1 MDSDLLSIPG
11 VYNMPIFT
19 AIAAGAAAVATAVG
33 FSAAAATVAG
43 AVAAFAARTLLT
55 IGISKLI
62 ANRSDRN
69 ASGTSNAGSR
79 IQLPPATNNKVPVVY
94 GKAYVGGIV
103 TDAMLS
109 EDQKTMW
116 YVLTI
121 AEKTD
126 TGSYTFGDV
135 YIDGKLATFDGTDQ
149 TKIISLT
156 TNSDPVQVDTKV
168 AGNMY
173 MYKYNNG
180 SSSGQNTGQTAIQVL
195 QDAAIPTDAR
205 WTSTDTMTNVSFVI
219 VKIIYNQDAGTTN
232 LPGQITFELT
242 NSLDQP
248 GSVLND
254 YMTNSRYGCGIAA
267 SNIDTSSLT
276 ALNTYS
282 NETIEYTPVGGGTAT
297 QARYRVNG
305 PVNTGENCLNNLQQL
320 VDTCDSW
327 LQYSELNGQWRV
339 VINQSYTDYTT
350 LSELFLVDSSIL
362 VGGID
367 VNPVDLNATYNSVEC
382 QYPNYNINDQYDYQ
396 VFDLQDYYPELM
408 SPNEA
413 SNQLV
418 IQYAQV
424 NNYVQ
429 AAYLGL
435 RRMLQSREDLVITF
449 ATDYSGIQVEAG
461 DVIRVTLAEYGWDEK
476 LFRVSQVSEAKLE
489 DGNLGARITGFEYN
503 DTVYEDQLIEDFIPE
518 ANTGLKDP
526 SVIGTPTA
534 PTISNTITS
543 ASVPTFDLTTIVPSE
558 GIVNSMEFWY
568 DYANANVAPTTFANF
583 KFLDRQYYST
593 GPVYPANSNVT
604 TTVSG
609 LSTTDAGFAYYFA
622 ARAEGPVTKSS
633 FSPISS
639 SLIWNPTITATVTGQ
654 NFQTSYQPS
663 PVTVPL
669 YGNGVADLS
678 NVAISLF
685 GLSGAAQVDYE
696 PNIANLANNQWSIDN
711 ANIIQTGI
719 SNIVGPNL
727 STGTGGDFASF
738 DASNATMTANV
749 ATLNVPVVYKDNTG
763 NVFNSPPAIV
773 NINKQGTGAAGQRG
787 IVTLAY
793 VPLANT
799 IDPGAA
805 NDAVLTTAFDTTT
818 GYSTPIT
825 GDGAV
830 FYNNFGGNATSS
842 SRRYNDANAV
852 PKWTFVTLEV
862 PGTVLTNNSI
872 STNQI
877 KANTITANLLDANS
891 VIADKIQAG
900 AITTNK
906 LDANSVTANKI
917 AANSI
922 YTNSLQANAITSN
935 KISANS
941 ITAGKI
947 AVNAVTTNSLDANSV
962 TADKIAAGSIYT
974 EALQAEVI
982 TAEKI
987 RANAVTANAISADSI
1002 RTNSLQANSVTSSKI
1017 AAFTI
1022 TANNIAAFAI
1032 TTNKLDANSVTADKI
1047 SANSIY
1053 TDALQADS
1061 ITAGKIQANAIT
1073 SVKIQALAITTDKLA
1088 ALSVTTSTLAATAV
1102 TAEKIA
1108 ANAIFANAIQANAV
1122 TAGRIAAGA
1131 VTANTIDV
1139 NAVTADKIQ
1148 AGAITSAKIQAFA
1161 ITANLL
1167 DADSVTADKI
1177 QAGAITSVKIQAG
1190 AVTANAIQAGAIT
1203 AVKIDTNAVTAD
1215 KIQALAITTGK
1226 LDAVA
1231 VTADKIAAN
1240 AITTDKIN
1248 AGAITAGK
1256 IAVNAVTANTISANA
1271 ITADKIDVNA
1281 VTADKIQAGAITGV
1295 KIAGNTITGNNIAG
1309 NTITGGKIAGNT
1321 ITGNLI
1327 VASTITS
1334 NLLDA
1339 NSVIADK
1346 IAADAI
1352 TAIKIQAN
1360 AITSAKIAANAV
1372 TANAIAA
1379 NAITAGK
1386 IAVNAVTANT
1396 ISANAVTADKI
1407 IADAI
1412 TGDKIQANAITG
1424 AKIAGN
1430 TITGNNIAGNTITGA
1445 KIVGNTI
1452 TGNLIV
1458 ANAITANL
1466 LDANS
1471 VIADKIAADAVTAI
1485 KIQANAV
1492 TAAKI
1497 SANAVTAN
1505 AIAANSI
1512 YANALQ
1518 ANAVTANA
1526 VAANSINANA
1536 VQANAITASK
1546 IASDSISSNQLTANA
1561 VTAGKI
1567 AANAVTAGTVAANA
1581 IIATNLAA
1589 NSVTADAIAANAIT
1603 STAIA
1608 ANAVT
1613 ANAIL
1618 AGSITTTKLAANAI
1632 TSSTIDAGAITTDK
1646 LAANIVFAGNLISQN
1661 ANIGNLNSDGYWFN
1675 YANGYGYFSGGLTVK
1690 GLIDAGALI
1699 ANVVTTQQIVTGA
1712 VTATKSNDF
1721 GALQQIL
1728 PWTNVANAWP
1738 SNTRSVT
1745 PSGGVTLIPTSD
1757 PTSSANTDYQE
1768 GSRIEVTVTAKI
1780 FTEDTANAPYNCIE
1794 IWKSG
1799 SFTQFDKGF
1808 NSVRHTY
1815 DVLGNSNANRIY
1827 GGIVGTTIH
1836 AYGFGGLDWYSSDG
1850 GNTWQAA
1857 SNDST
1862 NKTILAGIDVLTG
1875 TWTSNTTFTSNE
1887 YTAAVG
1893 PLQVGDFGVDLDN
1906 VARRTGPSDFPGT
1919 VFPLKF
1925 DYNLS
1930 IASVG
1935 FNQSSLFDICASPY
1949 SGGYGIYNTSL
1960 GLFTG
1965 SLICGQAGEIFS
1977 KKGFNV
1983 GPDSET
1989 AYDSGELTSQMTQEF
2004 AGNTL
2009 KDFYCIWAGPTTNTS
2024 PYNYVAHSVGQT
2036 GTLVRSLR
2044 SVIGSGFGW
2053 SPVALYLYDFVNNV
2067 QTTTPLLADLYGVT
2081 CDYNSSSAGRWV
2093 AVGQYGVIYASTDN
2107 GANWVQRQSPVSTNL
2122 NAVTYDFF
2130 AAKFIAVGD
2139 NGVILESTNTTTWT
2153 QVQVGIT
2160 DRDLNSI
2167 DFHPAWG
2174 TVNIVGTEV
2183 IIHRPY
2189 NVTLYTVK
2197 AEPSPTEVYPLTRLT
2212 FFGSYANSMQ
2222 TSPEPSAGQQ
2232 LINGQVFNTTIVD
2245 QNYTPGQETTYYLVV
2260 GNMRGARVYGGPLY
2274 IQATEVKK

>member
-1 MDSDLLSIPG
+1 
-11 VYNMPIFT
+11 MPIFT

-62 ANRSDRN
+62 ANRSDKN

-168 AGNMY
+168 DGNMY

-242 NSLDQP
+242 NSLTQP
-248 GSVLND
+248 GSVLYD

-276 ALNTYS
+276 ALNAYS

-350 LSELFLVDSSIL
+350 LSELFLVDSNIL

-382 QYPNYNINDQYDYQ
+382 QYPNNNINDQYDYQ
-396 VFDLQDYYPELM
+396 VFALQDYYPELM

-418 IQYAQV
+418 IQYVQV

-534 PTISNTITS
+534 PTVSNTITS
-543 ASVPTFDLTTIVPSE
+543 ASVPTFDLTTIVPAE

-568 DYANANVAPTTFANF
+568 DYANANVAPNNFANF

-609 LSTTDAGFAYYFA
+609 LPTTDAGFAYYFA

-633 FSPISS
+633 FSSISS

-663 PVTVPL
+663 PISVPL
-669 YGNGVADLS
+669 YGNGVADFS
-678 NVAISLF
+678 NVQISLF

-696 PNIANLANNQWSIDN
+696 PNIANLANNQWTIDN

-738 DASNATMTANV
+738 NASNATMTANV

-773 NINKQGTGAAGQRG
+773 NINKQGTGQPGERG

-818 GYSTPIT
+818 GYSGPIT

-852 PKWTFVTLEV
+852 PKWTFVTLQV

-872 STNQI
+872 TTSQI

-891 VIADKIQAG
+891 VIADKINAGAVTTDKLSANSITTGKIQAG
-900 AITTNK
+900 AITTNT
-906 LDANSVTANKI
+906 LDANSVTADKI
-917 AANSI
+917 VAGAITTTKLSANVVTADKIQANAVTANAISANSI
-922 YTNSLQANAITSN
+922 YTDALQANSITSS

-947 AVNAVTTNSLDANSV
+947 AVNAVTTNTLDANSV
-962 TADKIAAGSIYT
+962 TADKIAADSIYT
-974 EALQAEVI
+974 EALQADVI

-987 RANAVTANAISADSI
+987 RANAVTANAISANSI

-1022 TANNIAAFAI
+1022 TSNNIAAFAI

-1047 SANSIY
+1047 AADSIY

-1061 ITAGKIQANAIT
+1061 IVAGKIQANAVT
-1073 SVKIQALAITTDKLA
+1073 SVKINALAVTTDKLA

-1108 ANAIFANAIQANAV
+1108 ANAVYANSIQANAV
-1122 TAGRIAAGA
+1122 
-1131 VTANTIDV
+1131 
-1139 NAVTADKIQ
+1139 
-1148 AGAITSAKIQAFA
+1148 
-1161 ITANLL
+1161 
-1167 DADSVTADKI
+1167 
-1177 QAGAITSVKIQAG
+1177 
-1190 AVTANAIQAGAIT
+1190 
-1203 AVKIDTNAVTAD
+1203 
-1215 KIQALAITTGK
+1215 
-1226 LDAVA
+1226 
-1231 VTADKIAAN
+1231 
-1240 AITTDKIN
+1240 
-1248 AGAITAGK
+1248 TAGK

-1271 ITADKIDVNA
+1271 VTADKIDVDA
-1281 VTADKIQAGAITGV
+1281 VTADKIQANAVTAV
-1295 KIAGNTITGNNIAG
+1295 KI
-1309 NTITGGKIAGNT
+1309 
-1321 ITGNLI
+1321 
-1327 VASTITS
+1327 S
-1334 NLLDA
+1334 
-1339 NSVIADK
+1339 
-1346 IAADAI
+1346 
-1352 TAIKIQAN
+1352 
-1360 AITSAKIAANAV
+1360 ANAV
-1372 TANAIAA
+1372 TANAIAANSIYANAIQANAVTANAIIASAITTTKLAADSITSDKIQALAITTGKIAANAVTAAILSANSVYANAVQA

-1407 IADAI
+1407 IADAV
-1412 TGDKIQANAITG
+1412 TSDKIQANAVTG
-1424 AKIAGN
+1424 VKIAGN
-1430 TITGNNIAGNTITGA
+1430 TITGNNIAGNTITGS

-1458 ANAITANL
+1458 ANAITTNL

-1492 TAAKI
+1492 IASKI

-1526 VAANSINANA
+1526 IAANA
-1536 VQANAITASK
+1536 VTSNAILANAITAGK

-1561 VTAGKI
+1561 VIAGKI

-1589 NSVTADAIAANAIT
+1589 NSVTADAIAANAV
-1603 STAIA
+1603 TATNLA

-1618 AGSITTTKLAANAI
+1618 AGSITSTQLAAGAI
-1632 TSSTIDAGAITTDK
+1632 TSNVIAANAITTDK
-1646 LAANIVFAGNLISQN
+1646 LAANIIFPGNVIALN
-1661 ANIGNLNSDGYWFN
+1661 ADFGNLNSDGYWLN
-1675 YANGYGYFSGGLTVK
+1675 YANGYGYFSGGLTVR
-1690 GLIDAGALI
+1690 GLIDAGALV

-1712 VTATKSNDF
+1712 VTTTRSNDL
-1721 GALQQIL
+1721 GAFQQIL
-1728 PWTNVANAWP
+1728 PWTNVSNAWP
-1738 SNTRSVT
+1738 NNTRAVA
-1745 PSGGVTLIPTSD
+1745 PSGGVTLIPTTD
-1757 PTSSANTDYQE
+1757 PTTSESSDFQA
-1768 GSRIEVTVTAKI
+1768 GSRIQVTVTAKI

-1799 SFTQFDKGF
+1799 SFTQFDRGF
-1808 NSVRHTY
+1808 NTVSHTY
-1815 DVLGNSNANRIY
+1815 DVLGNSNANRTN

-1836 AYGFGGLDWYSSDG
+1836 AYGFGALDWYSSDG

-1862 NKTILAGIDVLTG
+1862 NKTLLGSINVLAGQ
-1875 TWTSNTTFTSNE
+1875 WTSNTTISSNE
-1887 YTAAVG
+1887 YTDAVG
-1893 PLQVGDFGVDLDN
+1893 PLQVGDIGVDLDN

-1930 IASVG
+1930 VLGVG

-1949 SGGYGIYNTSL
+1949 SGGYGIYNTTL
-1960 GLFTG
+1960 GIYTG
-1965 SLICGQAGEIFS
+1965 SLVCGQAGEIFS
-1977 KKGFNV
+1977 KKGFNS
-1983 GPDSET
+1983 GTDSSPS
-1989 AYDSGELTSQMTQEF
+1989 YDQGELTSQMTQEF

-2009 KDFYCIWAGPTTNTS
+2009 KDFYSIWAGPTTNSS
-2024 PYNYVAHSVGQT
+2024 PFNYVAHSVGQT
-2036 GTLVRSLR
+2036 GTMVRSLR

-2067 QTTTPLLADLYGVT
+2067 QTNTPLLADLYGVT
-2081 CDYNSSSAGRWV
+2081 CDYDSSSAGIWV
-2093 AVGQYGVIYASTDN
+2093 AVGQYGIIYASTDN
-2107 GANWVQRQSPVSTNL
+2107 GANWFQRQSPVSTNL

-2130 AAKFIAVGD
+2130 AGKFIAVGD
-2139 NGVILESTNTTTWT
+2139 DGVILESANTTTWT

-2174 TVNIVGTEV
+2174 TVNIVGTEI

-2197 AEPSPTEVYPLTRLT
+2197 AEPAPAEVYPLTRLT

-2222 TSPEPSAGQQ
+2222 TSPEPSASQQ
-2232 LINGQVFNTTIVD
+2232 LINGQVFNTTIID
-2245 QNYTPGQETTYYLVV
+2245 QDYTEGQETSYYLVV
-2260 GNMRGARVYGGPLY
+2260 GNMRGARVIGGPLY
-2274 IQATEVKK
+2274 IQATEIKK